1 MKFCLHCGM
10 LLWYYS
16 DKWSELFQ
24 HLKKLFFPHTCP
36 GKKHVCKQRWTY
48 SEDEVIFLAS
58 LLENQLCGNTGLVK
72 YQLMTCESC
81 ISIVLM
87 WNFFPLFFFFFCS
100 QDLQKYSYV
109 NYFCVSLESCS
120 VVASLFSVWLILQL
134 PHQQQNFYYNSQLT
148 TALKAYLS
156 TAERLSTCCLERQ
169 RVLGNLLL
177 CRKQLEKMPIIVVG
191 KTFFLKMHSIK
202 ELYMYMFYMFLKPL
216 GLPLNS

>member
-1 MKFCLHCGM
+1 MPV
-10 LLWYYS
+10 S
-16 DKWSELFQ
+16 
-24 HLKKLFFPHTCP
+24 FPTP
-36 GKKHVCKQRWTY
+36 VQGKNVCNQRWTY

-87 WNFFPLFFFFFCS
+87 WNFFPFFFLFFLLPGLTKIQLCKLFLCLPWKLFCS
-100 QDLQKYSYV
+100 RFPLL
-109 NYFCVSLESCS
+109 CVTHTT
-120 VVASLFSVWLILQL
+120 ASSSTTKL
-134 PHQQQNFYYNSQLT
+134 YYNSQLT

-177 CRKQLEKMPIIVVG
+177 CRKQLEKMPIIIVG
-191 KTFFLKMHSIK
+191 KKIFFKNAFNKRIVHVYVLYVSETFSFAIK
-202 ELYMYMFYMFLKPL
+202 L
-216 GLPLNS
+216 LNMLLQEAQWATK